1 MCDVVVVMVHLFE
14 SMPDPD
20 DNESNVRWKE
30 FSDQLV
36 QKLQDVTWPVIYQ
49 LDFITK
55 EGYGRLFN
63 QTTRITESQFG
74 QRWQYFKQ
82 FGDRIANNNLV
93 MRPGDHVSTSDQETA
108 MIISYRDPK
117 IVLFGGMHTDRCVS
131 QTREAVLT
139 ADREY
144 HVSDRLSYSWRQ
156 TWQDG

>member
-20 DNESNVRWKE
+20 VNTSNIRWKE
-30 FSDQLV
+30 YNDQLV

-55 EGYGRLFN
+55 ENYNKLLN
-63 QTTRITESQFG
+63 QTTRITEAFFG
-74 QRWQYFKQ
+74 QRWQYFKK
-82 FGDRIANNNLV
+82 FGDRIANSNLV
-93 MRPGDHVSTSDQETA
+93 VRQQDHVSTSDEETA
-108 MIISYRDPK
+108 MIISYMDPK
-117 IVLFGGMHTDRCVS
+117 IVLFGGMHTDRCVT

-144 HVSDRLSYSWRQ
+144 HVSSRLSYSWRQ